1 MGKIV
6 RQRLGTVGMKWV
18 LLLVQRLWLWLCQ
31 LGFLCGGGE
40 HGSRSL
46 SVFVLFCFVLFCF
59 VLFCFVCVCFF
70 VR

>member
-18 LLLVQRLWLWLCQ
+18 LLLVQRLWLWLCR

-46 SVFVLFCFVLFCF
+46 SVFVLFC
-59 VLFCFVCVCFF
+59 VCVCVFL
-70 VR
+70 